1 MAVNVAWL
9 VGRELVAL
17 HVASNQ
23 VEFIF
28 SDPDAAGN
36 DWAVSRGEYSI
47 SSAPE
52 ASEFVRFT
60 VPAVSPSL
68 INLLDRRVA
77 SAAIADG
84 DDLTIAFEAGGAI
97 ILHGGAYGSYEVHDY
112 CYGH

>member
-36 DWAVSRGEYSI
+36 DWAV
-47 SSAPE
+47 
-52 ASEFVRFT
+52 
-60 VPAVSPSL
+60 
-68 INLLDRRVA
+68 
-77 SAAIADG
+77 
-84 DDLTIAFEAGGAI
+84 
-97 ILHGGAYGSYEVHDY
+97 
-112 CYGH
+112 